1 MLLFI
6 RHRWWIKTKFPLFQ
20 YISCYCLSYQSFHQA
35 HLNHISIHLMLLFIP
50 WHSGYLRTLDGISIH
65 LMLLFIGR
73 ICRGS
78 VANIYFNTS
87 HVTVYRR
94 SLPEAGTYT
103 SISIHL
109 MLLFIQKEKRQ
120 WRTWIYFNTSHVTVY
135 QQISVFDSSGV
146 THFNTSHVTVYHV
159 AHGGYNAA
167 CLFQYISCYCLSLL
181 VDSLPC
187 PDHISIHL
195 MLLFIA

>member
-1 MLLFI
+1 
-6 RHRWWIKTKFPLFQ
+6 
-20 YISCYCLSYQSFHQA
+20 
-35 HLNHISIHLMLLFIP
+35 
-50 WHSGYLRTLDGISIH
+50 
-65 LMLLFIGR
+65 
-73 ICRGS
+73 
-78 VANIYFNTS
+78 
-87 HVTVYRR
+87 
-94 SLPEAGTYT
+94 
-103 SISIHL
+103 

-195 MLLFIA
+195 MLLFILLPVCSLLCMSRISIHLMLLFIEFGRFLNKLSDHFNTSHVTVYLPKDETEEIDVWFQYISCYCLS